1 MTSANAIPVS
11 ERDGNDLGALTSMTN
26 NLLCQLLH
34 QIDVYCVLSSAEKN
48 KEQDSVD
55 DGLQMLDEG

>member
-11 ERDGNDLGALTSMTN
+11 ERDGNDLGALTSR
-26 NLLCQLLH
+26 
-34 QIDVYCVLSSAEKN
+34 QIISSASSCTRLTSTVYCRVPKN
-48 KEQDSVD
+48 TKSRTKVD